1 MDGDF
6 LRHNVQEDY
15 NRKIRDLVQL
25 LRNANIINNDQ
36 APQFQQLIDQ
46 IQHPV
51 DQQQAEIDNFIFVVP
66 NQDMNDVLAAI
77 GSSPPEEGYHFR
89 NQNGILFRNGAP
101 QAMERMDPDLREII
115 TRQNNVGAENL
126 ANLVLQ
132 ARNAQTAL
140 NNRLRTQPPQWI
152 KIQRSLPN
160 DTRREDTQITFI
172 DNNRNLPDWFSII
185 HKIKAMGEELGYNL
199 QHYKNV
205 LDRFVGYFNPELKAT
220 TDDLQALDLAK
231 FLLKIAMPAPKF
243 DRLHQNIQK
252 LSRQPH
258 ENIRNVAAKLHGMV
272 SAFYSN
278 KPEAEREPL
287 INRLMI
293 QGLTHFTTGTTN
305 AKLISALEFA
315 QINNE
320 TPNWNSLL
328 DSVANSEQIGRAHV

>member
-1 MDGDF
+1 MLF
-6 LRHNVQEDY
+6 RSENP
-15 NRKIRDLVQL
+15 
-25 LRNANIINNDQ
+25 NANPDDL
-36 APQFQQLIDQ
+36 QQLIDDATQ
-46 IQHPV
+46 EQN
-51 DQQQAEIDNFIFVVP
+51 EL
-66 NQDMNDVLAAI
+66 ND
-77 GSSPPEEGYHFR
+77 
-89 NQNGILFRNGAP
+89 
-101 QAMERMDPDLREII
+101 
-115 TRQNNVGAENL
+115 
-126 ANLVLQ
+126 
-132 ARNAQTAL
+132 
-140 NNRLRTQPPQWI
+140 RLRTQLPNWV
-152 KIQRSLPN
+152 KIQRLLPN

-172 DNNRNLPDWFSII
+172 DNNRNLPDWYSIVR
-185 HKIKAMGEELGYNL
+185 KIKTMGEELGYNL

-220 TDDLQALDLAK
+220 TDDLQAVDLAR
-231 FLLKIAMPAPKF
+231 FLLKIAMPAPKY

-252 LSRQPH
+252 LTRQPN

-315 QINNE
+315 QVNNE

-328 DSVANSEQIGRAHV
+328 DSVANSERVSGMPTVALQFKTAQTPVVSFFNTVAPSVDYEPHFRIDSVSKSVGPNPHNDFIPHAVYIPAYQRRRFAYQAQQPNPPPQIGRAHV